1 VFFPFF
7 WAEQLRER
15 FRDSLMHWWQA
26 LRARIL
32 DEAGR
37 AVEQGW
43 LDRAEDVF
51 FLRSDDLASD
61 PAAWRGR
68 AAERRRRVE
77 QVRGLDLPATAPRD
91 VIEAAIA
98 RASCDAGRAAP
109 DRFRG
114 IGLGQS
120 RVLGTAVR
128 ASELTALL
136 NGVTLPETP
145 VLVVDTLEPSWAVVF
160 PRFSAV
166 VAELGGELSH
176 ASILLRESGIPAVV
190 NARGAYQS
198 IADGDLVRVDPSWGE
213 VRIEARSGRE
223 ALAS

>member
-1 VFFPFF
+1 
-7 WAEQLRER
+7 
-15 FRDSLMHWWQA
+15 
-26 LRARIL
+26 
-32 DEAGR
+32 
-37 AVEQGW
+37 
-43 LDRAEDVF
+43 
-51 FLRSDDLASD
+51 
-61 PAAWRGR
+61 
-68 AAERRRRVE
+68 
-77 QVRGLDLPATAPRD
+77 
-91 VIEAAIA
+91 
-98 RASCDAGRAAP
+98 
-109 DRFRG
+109 
-114 IGLGQS
+114 
-120 RVLGTAVR
+120 
-128 ASELTALL
+128 
-136 NGVTLPETP
+136 